1 MKWRE
6 LKRNAVLKQ
15 EEILKAAKTGK
26 RELTPEEQ
34 AEFDALQRKIDVYQ
48 THIDDG
54 EDEDGTG
61 KRDFHPAPSVPMPG
75 TDGQQTAERAI
86 EQERQRIAEITNLCR
101 EFNLDAQEYIEKGT
115 TVAEVKDAVI
125 EQQRQHGAPV
135 GARGMSGISVG
146 ADEGDKFRA
155 AAADGLILRSGI
167 ELDNPSSGARDFR
180 NMSLRD
186 LAIEA
191 LQRDGHTE
199 NLLRMSADDLYQLAV
214 RDFFNPSAAF
224 PAIMDTAI
232 KKSYVEGYNKVAV
245 TFDRWTS
252 KGTLKDFK
260 QTSDHEYLAGAAG
273 EFLEVPENGELKSDT
288 HTDILLPNRQLKTYG
303 RQFRMSRQAFIND
316 DIGFV
321 TLIPSKYAASA
332 KKTINKQVYGI
343 LLNNKPI
350 FDGTALFHKTHGNLI
365 ATGTGITSQSI
376 QKIIMA
382 MQKQKDQFGEA
393 IIIRPA
399 YLLVPVGYG
408 FTIQT
413 ILGSPTI
420 QTTEN
425 TQAVNPLYH
434 YPIEVIEEP
443 TINAMV
449 GEGKAMPWFLIADKN
464 DAKSIQVDYLN
475 GQEIPTI
482 RRMEIAGQL
491 GFVWDIYLDWGVTAA
506 DYRGIQMNPGVVME
520 D

>member
-26 RELTPEEQ
+26 RDLTTEEQ
-34 AEFDALQRKIDVYQ
+34 AEFDALQREIDVYQ
-48 THIDDG
+48 KHIDAG
-54 EDEDGTG
+54 EDEDGAG
-61 KRDFHPAPSVPMPG
+61 ERGFHPTPSVPTPG
-75 TDGQQTAERAI
+75 TNGEQTAERAA
-86 EQERQRIAEITNLCR
+86 EQERQRATEITNLCR
-101 EFNLDAQEYIEKGT
+101 EFGLEASEFIQKGT
-115 TVAEVKDAVI
+115 SVEEVKDAI
-125 EQQRQHGAPV
+125 LEQQRQQGAPL
-135 GARGMSGISVG
+135 GARGIAGVSVG

-167 ELDNPSSGARDFR
+167 ELAHPAEGARDFR

-199 NLLRMSADDLYQLAV
+199 NLLRMSQDELYNVAV
-214 RDFFNPSAAF
+214 RDFFNPTAAF
-224 PAIMDTAI
+224 PSILDTAI
-232 KKSYVEGYNKVAV
+232 NKSYVEGYNKVAV
-245 TFDRWTS
+245 TFDKWTS

-260 QTSDHEYLAGAAG
+260 MSKDNDYLAGSAG
-273 EFLEVPENGELKSDT
+273 EFLEVPENGELKSDVP
-288 HTDILLPNRQLKTYG
+288 TDLKLPNRQLKTYG
-303 RQFRMSRQAFIND
+303 RQFKMSRQAFIND
-316 DIGFV
+316 DIGYI
-321 TLIPSKYAASA
+321 TTIPARYAASA

-343 LLNNKPI
+343 LLGNKAI
-350 FDGTALFHKTHGNLI
+350 FDGVELFHKSHGNLM
-365 ATGTGITSQSI
+365 ASGTGITSQSI
-376 QKIIMA
+376 QKIIMS

-399 YLLVPVGYG
+399 FLLVPVGYG

-425 TQAVNPLYH
+425 TQSVNPLYH
-434 YPIEVIEEP
+434 YPIEVIEDP

-482 RRMEIAGQL
+482 RRMEVAGQL
-491 GFVWDIYLDWGVTAA
+491 GFVWDIYLDWGVNVM
-506 DYRGIQMNPGVVME
+506 DFRGIQKNPGVVME